1 MARFDVYQNPDASE
15 RARVPY
21 WLDVQ
26 NTFIEVETRVVVPLH
41 SASRFIGR
49 IRDLNPELVVQGKN
63 VVMNTSALGAVPAT
77 DLRSPIANLITQQ
90 SVILEAIDTLFGGY

>member
-15 RARVPY
+15 RAGIPY

-41 SASRFIGR
+41 SANRFVGR
-49 IRDLNPELVVQGKN
+49 IQDLNPELIVQGKN